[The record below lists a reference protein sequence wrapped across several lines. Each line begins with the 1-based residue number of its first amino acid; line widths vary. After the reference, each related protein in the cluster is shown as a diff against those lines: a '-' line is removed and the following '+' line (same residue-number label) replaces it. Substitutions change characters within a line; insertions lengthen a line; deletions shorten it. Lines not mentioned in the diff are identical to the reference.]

1 MAGSPRS
8 RHRST
13 RARAEPAEATRC
25 LYSAYG
31 MERDRSVTI
40 HQVEEVEKLVHDA
53 LVKLDQVQYALR
65 TLEARLKASSQEDQS
80 SSDAP

>member
-1 MAGSPRS
+1 
-8 RHRST
+8 
-13 RARAEPAEATRC
+13 
-25 LYSAYG
+25 

-65 TLEARLKASSQEDQS
+65 TLEARLKASPPEDQS
-80 SSDAP
+80 SPEAR